1 MQKGEEGIW
10 VDNIKGKIAMR
21 NNQEGNEYQHKGDE
35 GGKREGVSK
44 KEKVKVLKKKKLL
57 QKMNPNDLI
66 SCERNDV
73 MNFSM

>member
-44 KEKVKVLKKKKLL
+44 KEKVKVLKKKIAAKNEPEWFDFMRTKWCHEL
-57 QKMNPNDLI
+57 
-66 SCERNDV
+66 
-73 MNFSM
+73 

>member
-1 MQKGEEGIW
+1 MQKGEKGIR

-44 KEKVKVLKKKKLL
+44 KEKVKVLKKKNCCK
-57 QKMNPNDLI
+57 K
-66 SCERNDV
+66 
-73 MNFSM
+73 